1 MVCGIVGSVGGGPS
15 WKYYLSEYECMEQK
29 QFDDL
34 VQWFG
39 GYIQRYFSLD
49 GDTYLNNNLHLKEC
63 HTHRVCGETRLLAKA
78 LKLDTNDT
86 RIAETIALL
95 HDVGRFEQFKKYR
108 TYKDSTSED
117 HAVLGLRMIRQ
128 ERILEGLDA
137 QERLWIE
144 RAVDYHNKMTLPAG
158 LDEKTALFSKIIRD
172 TDKLD
177 IYSIAME
184 NFRQYHENPCTFQL
198 EIEFP
203 DEPCCSP
210 EILDAVEHGRLVD
223 YRLLRTMNDV
233 KLLQLDW
240 AYDIYFGATLRR
252 IVELGYLKQII
263 PWLPDTK
270 EVKRA
275 TQAVMRYVDNR
286 INQPEA

>member
-1 MVCGIVGSVGGGPS
+1 MNRS
-15 WKYYLSEYECMEQK
+15 
-29 QFDDL
+29 DL
-34 VQWFG
+34 ANFKRG
-39 GYIQRYFSLD
+39 
-49 GDTYLNNNLHLKEC
+49 
-63 HTHRVCGETRLLAKA
+63 
-78 LKLDTNDT
+78 
-86 RIAETIALL
+86 ALL

-117 HAVLGLRMIRQ
+117 HSVIGLRIIRQ

-137 QERLWIE
+137 HERHWIE
-144 RAVDYHNKMTLPAG
+144 RAVDYHNKMALPAG

-177 IYSIAME
+177 IYYIAME

-203 DEPCCSP
+203 DEPCCSS

-233 KLLQLDW
+233 KLLELDW

-263 PWLPDTK
+263 AWLPDTK

-286 INQPEA
+286 INQPDAG

>member
-1 MVCGIVGSVGGGPS
+1 
-15 WKYYLSEYECMEQK
+15 MEQK

-39 GYIQRYFSLD
+39 GYIQRYFSHD
-49 GDTYLNNNLHLKEC
+49 GDTYLNNNLHLKEY
-63 HTHRVCGETRLLAKA
+63 HTHRVCGETRLLAGA
-78 LKLDTNDT
+78 LKLDANDT
-86 RIAETIALL
+86 RIAETVALL

-117 HAVLGLRMIRQ
+117 HSAIGLRIIRQ
-128 ERILEGLDA
+128 ERILEGLDP
-137 QERLWIE
+137 QERRWIE
-144 RAVDYHNKMTLPAG
+144 LAVDYHNKMALPEE
-158 LDEKTALFSKIIRD
+158 LDEKTALFCKIIRD

-177 IYSIAME
+177 IYYVTRDY
-184 NFRQYHENPCTFQL
+184 FRHYHENPCTLQL

-203 DEPCCSP
+203 DEPSCTP
-210 EILDAVEHGRLVD
+210 EILDAVEQGRLVD

-240 AYDIYFGATLRR
+240 AYDIYFDQTLRR
-252 IVELGYLKQII
+252 IVELGYFKQII
-263 PWLPDTK
+263 ALLPDTQ

-275 TQAVMRYVDNR
+275 TDAVLRYVDNR
-286 INQPEA
+286 VSQPDA